1 MDQRT
6 VRLIGLVLLCS
17 VLLATAAFA
26 VGYRA
31 GRGPAASEAI
41 TISTPLPTAT
51 PPPSPT
57 PAPIRV
63 YVSGAVANAS
73 VCELPVGAT
82 VEDAIGAAGGATAD
96 ADLECINLAL
106 ELQHQQH
113 LHVRRVGEADPPPVV
128 SGGPLEQNGT
138 GLVNINTATAEEL
151 ETLPGVGEVTAQRIV
166 AYREANGP
174 FETIEEI
181 QEVSG
186 IGAKTFEGM
195 REAITVGM

>member
-17 VLLATAAFA
+17 VLLATASFA
-26 VGYRA
+26 IGYRA
-31 GRGPAASEAI
+31 GRGPAASEPI

-51 PPPSPT
+51 PPPSST

-63 YVSGAVANAS
+63 YISGAVGNPS

-82 VEDAIGAAGGATAD
+82 VEDAISAAGGATAD

-113 LHVRRVGEADPPPVV
+113 LHVPREGEADPPPLI
-128 SGGPLEQNGT
+128 SGGASVPGVA
-138 GLVNINTATAEEL
+138 GKVNINTATVEEL
-151 ETLPGVGEVTAQRIV
+151 ETLAGVGEVTAQRIV

-174 FETIEEI
+174 FKTIEEI

-195 REAITVGM
+195 RGAITVSG